1 MKDKIL
7 DMADAIGGICHFDL
21 EVGFTGNCP
30 REQSL
35 ELLAAVRENPKAAVD
50 ALREATSIKSPR
62 ENFSAAV
69 AISNALY
76 VCGELKMSA
85 NLDHLSDVLEIKI
98 AGGPGNSHFSEKE
111 HELILLLQQFDWP
124 SRGEINTDGNS
135 FYVIADSDEQ
145 VMWLDEYNGYDTIY
159 PGSSWGFI
167 ASHLGEAEAWAA
179 AMYWATD
186 FDDRYE
192 DFWQM
197 VADGYYGRLDNNELK
212 RS

>member
-21 EVGFTGNCP
+21 EVGFTGDCP

-50 ALREATSIKSPR
+50 ALCEATSIKSPR

-76 VCGELKMSA
+76 VSGELKVSA

-111 HELILLLQQFDWP
+111 HELILLLQQFNWH

-179 AMYWATD
+179 ATYWATD

-197 VADGYYGRLDNNELK
+197 VADGYYRRLGNN
-212 RS
+212 

>member
-21 EVGFTGNCP
+21 EVGFTGDCP

-35 ELLAAVRENPKAAVD
+35 ERLAAVRENPKAAVD

-76 VCGELKMSA
+76 VSGELKVSA

-111 HELILLLQQFDWP
+111 HELILLLQQFDWS

-179 AMYWATD
+179 ATYWATD

-197 VADGYYGRLDNNELK
+197 VADGYYRRLGNN
-212 RS
+212 